1 MMWTPSSV
9 ERKFELRALP
19 NYAREQTIEAIL
31 RATALVCVVL
41 LLSSLGLAQKLVTAR
56 ACIPFNFWA
65 QGQEFKAGDYVF
77 DNALPGSATIRRKQN
92 LDPLMTELRIIRDKL
107 LTIGSEHISEKEI
120 KGLADREAS
129 VLAKL
134 IVASARLQSKIY
146 RILSREQQ
154 RSSAILN
161 ERRG

>member
-31 RATALVCVVL
+31 RATALVCVLL

-77 DNALPGSATIRRKQN
+77 DNALPGSATIRREGSN
-92 LDPLMTELRIIRDKL
+92 LSVAIPAILYAGPVDKENAKVLFLRRDGKYFL
-107 LTIGSEHISEKEI
+107 VEIWGAQGRRVVTSEFQHR
-120 KGLADREAS
+120 GEAS
-129 VLAKL
+129 
-134 IVASARLQSKIY
+134 
-146 RILSREQQ
+146 EQQ
-154 RSSAILN
+154 RQVPLTVMKSHD
-161 ERRG
+161 R